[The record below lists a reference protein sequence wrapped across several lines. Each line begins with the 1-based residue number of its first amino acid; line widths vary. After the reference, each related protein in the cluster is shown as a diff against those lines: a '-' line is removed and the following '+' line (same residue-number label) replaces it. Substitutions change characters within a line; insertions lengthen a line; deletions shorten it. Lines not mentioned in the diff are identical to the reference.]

1 MTYKLHKMPG
11 INIYQ
16 TFELNYAMNKTVLK
30 NLTILV
36 SFICKHSLLVNNT
49 REDIIIIEMQQ
60 KWVWLYLGV
69 MRSTEEENT
78 CGYHWKMCILWNDI
92 MDSETISTWGS
103 KENEDRA
110 YKWPQNIILLWHYKN
125 LLQAHDMYVVFISQ
139 IWRKHM
145 TKQGGFMPVIWNR
158 WFWNCNSEGLNGE
171 AGLKNSKEP
180 CAVPLGAAC

>member
-60 KWVWLYLGV
+60 KWV
-69 MRSTEEENT
+69 
-78 CGYHWKMCILWNDI
+78 
-92 MDSETISTWGS
+92 
-103 KENEDRA
+103 
-110 YKWPQNIILLWHYKN
+110 
-125 LLQAHDMYVVFISQ
+125 
-139 IWRKHM
+139 
-145 TKQGGFMPVIWNR
+145 
-158 WFWNCNSEGLNGE
+158 
-171 AGLKNSKEP
+171 
-180 CAVPLGAAC
+180 